1 MPDPDGAPETGNS
14 DVDAD
19 ASVETHSLRPHT
31 SEAAS
36 STPAQ
41 TTAAPDKPRR
51 DRHLYQIDLVR
62 LVTFGGVILD
72 HVMIG
77 VTAATSVA
85 AGSVEVFL
93 RYTRYGFFALTGFV
107 LTYQYRNRSLEP
119 IGFWRRRFK
128 LIGLPFVTW
137 TLFYWVYG
145 RYRIGGLDTLK
156 AVVADQHSIVTAV
169 KSIGYDLI
177 TGNAMYHLYFLSVS
191 MQIYLFFP
199 LILAIL
205 KRTWGFHRYQLIASF
220 AIQVGLMYLMV
231 RPPLDFFAHGAA
243 GVVWTH
249 LVITIFPYQFFILAG
264 CVAAMHYEA
273 FQAFVIRW
281 RWPLLA
287 ACIATIAATLV
298 YFLHITS
305 TGTTVVR
312 ATNVFLPHNVYAF
325 IAIIMML
332 YCFGTIWQQRRT
344 PGSIPDKVLR
354 TASDRSFGIYLAH
367 PLALSA
373 LLPTIAPASWPGFP
387 RVVFAYAMTVAG
399 TVFVVEV
406 LRRSPISLITTGRNR
421 IDWRSQN
428 AGRSVVVAVVAM
440 IGGTITSEVFDVWGG
455 YLFTATGAL
464 LAISALLVAW
474 HQWRNRDHEF
484 TEQPV

>member
-1 MPDPDGAPETGNS
+1 M
-14 DVDAD
+14 
-19 ASVETHSLRPHT
+19 
-31 SEAAS
+31 
-36 STPAQ
+36 
-41 TTAAPDKPRR
+41 
-51 DRHLYQIDLVR
+51 
-62 LVTFGGVILD
+62 TFGGVILD